1 MKRTIILSAI
11 VLALIV
17 ASVTY
22 FVARSKQTQSSTT
35 QTKENVSSDLVAAP
49 GRVEPVSE
57 EIEVGAEIPGKIKE
71 IRAEEGERVQSGQIL
86 AVLVNDDFT
95 AQVAAAKTQIDSL
108 NAQRGS
114 AQARLQEAQAELRR
128 IINGARSEERREAKA
143 GVDQADAQLENAQR
157 EVERRRKLFA
167 NGDIPREELDRA
179 ERDLRV
185 TLARKQELTERF
197 NFVNA
202 KARDEDVDKAKANVS
217 YAESSLREIDARLKE
232 AQTKIDEAQ
241 ARLEKTFIRAPISG
255 VVLRKRMQVGESI
268 TPENPNSSIFTIAD
282 TSVLR
287 VRVDLDET
295 DVAKAREGQKAFVTA
310 DAYGDK
316 KFTGRVVRIGQIL
329 GKKNIRTD
337 EPKERIDTKILE
349 VLIELDGGQTLPTGL
364 RVDSYILISEGKHTG
379 LPLQFF

>member
-1 MKRTIILSAI
+1 MKRTNILTAI
-11 VLALIV
+11 VLVLIT

-22 FVARSKQTQSSTT
+22 FVAGRSKQGQSPTTQSEE
-35 QTKENVSSDLVAAP
+35 KVSSDLVAAP

-57 EIEVGAEIPGKIKE
+57 EIEVSAEIPGKIKE
-71 IRAEEGERVQSGQIL
+71 IKAEEGERVQSGQIL
-86 AVLVNDDFT
+86 AVLVNDDF
-95 AQVAAAKTQIDSL
+95 AAHVASAKTQIDSL
-108 NAQRGS
+108 KAQRGS
-114 AQARLQEAQAELRR
+114 AQARLQEAEAELRR
-128 IINGARSEERREAKA
+128 VVNGARSEERREAKA
-143 GVDQADAQLENAQR
+143 SVDQTDAQLENAQR
-157 EVERRRKLFA
+157 EVERRRTLFA

-185 TLARKQELTERF
+185 AVARKQELTERF

-202 KARDEDVDKAKANVS
+202 KARDEDVDKAKANILS
-217 YAESSLREIDARLKE
+217 AESSLREVDARLKE
-232 AQTKIDEAQ
+232 AQARIDEAE
-241 ARLEKTFIRAPISG
+241 ARLEKTFIRSPISG

-295 DVAKAREGQKAFVTA
+295 DVAKVREGQQAFVTA

-316 KFTGRVVRIGQIL
+316 KFTGRVIRIGQIL

-337 EPKERIDTKILE
+337 EPKERVDTKILE
-349 VLIELDGGQTLPTGL
+349 VLIELDNGQTLPTGL
-364 RVDSYILISEGKHTG
+364 RVDSYIMVKT
-379 LPLQFF
+379 